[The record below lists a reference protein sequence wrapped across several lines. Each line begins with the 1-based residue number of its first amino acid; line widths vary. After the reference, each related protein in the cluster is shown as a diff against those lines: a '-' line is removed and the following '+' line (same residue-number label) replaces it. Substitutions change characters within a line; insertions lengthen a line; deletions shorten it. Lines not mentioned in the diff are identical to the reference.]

1 MAINSQDYE
10 ILVRAKLHPSDS
22 AQIKKTLENLGVEA
36 GNSAKS
42 ATGSVE
48 GLASAFN
55 TLSAAANNVKDVLAP
70 FIDSV
75 FELNSAQIE
84 LAKVTDL
91 SGSAM
96 DKYTAQAA
104 SLGKEVAKSA
114 SEVLSAAGE
123 FAKSGYSEQ
132 DALTLSKVALLYTN
146 IADTEVDA
154 AESASM
160 IISQLKAFNIEAE
173 NSEHV
178 IDAINQVA
186 NNFAVGTND
195 LSTALSKTS
204 SAMSVLGN
212 SFEETIG
219 LVAAG
224 TEIMQGQATKVA
236 RGLRTIGNNL
246 ADLANESGELE
257 YKIGG
262 ATESLSLMDDATGD
276 MKSTY
281 QILSEIAQD
290 WDKMS
295 NAEQQALGISLAGRQ
310 IGFACMT
317 LIDGE
322 DGVGSHSCY
331 NNIMVA

>member
-22 AQIKKTLENLGVEA
+22 ATIKKQLENLGVE
-36 GNSAKS
+36 GAKES
-42 ATGSVE
+42 KSNLE

-55 TLSAAANNVKDVLAP
+55 TLSATVNNIKDVFAP
-70 FIDSV
+70 FIDSI
-75 FELNSAQIE
+75 FRLNEAQIE

-96 DKYTAQAA
+96 EAYTEKAA
-104 SLGKEVAKSA
+104 ELGKEVAKA
-114 SEVLSAAGE
+114 GDEVLSAAGE

-132 DALTLSKVALLYTN
+132 DALTLSRVALLYTN

-186 NNFAVGTND
+186 NSFAVGTND

-219 LVAAG
+219 LITAG
-224 TEIMQGQATKVA
+224 TEIMQGQA
-236 RGLRTIGNNL
+236 
-246 ADLANESGELE
+246 
-257 YKIGG
+257 
-262 ATESLSLMDDATGD
+262 
-276 MKSTY
+276 
-281 QILSEIAQD
+281 
-290 WDKMS
+290 
-295 NAEQQALGISLAGRQ
+295 
-310 IGFACMT
+310 
-317 LIDGE
+317 
-322 DGVGSHSCY
+322 
-331 NNIMVA
+331 